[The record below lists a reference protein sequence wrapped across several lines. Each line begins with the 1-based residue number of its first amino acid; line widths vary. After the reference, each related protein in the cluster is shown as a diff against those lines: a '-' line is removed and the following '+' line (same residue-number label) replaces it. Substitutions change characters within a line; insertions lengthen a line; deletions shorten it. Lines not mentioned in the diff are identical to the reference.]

1 MTHIQ
6 AYWAWM
12 APTRGGGF
20 TANLNVDYKA
30 PLPARSWVC
39 ITVDLVAVDGRKVR
53 LAATVTDR
61 LPDDPDATVYAA
73 ATCLFIVA
81 AKDT

>member
-1 MTHIQ
+1 
-6 AYWAWM
+6 
-12 APTRGGGF
+12 
-20 TANLNVDYKA
+20 
-30 PLPARSWVC
+30 VC